1 MVIKFQFADNLLF
14 RVQILLVEKHKPKT
28 RETNE
33 VFFWQ
38 HSSKN
43 MLDPGPRLGVCG
55 QGFHQRK
62 TLPNELSCA

>member
-43 MLDPGPRLGVCG
+43 MLDPGPRLRVCG
-55 QGFHQRK
+55 TRFPSMQNLTK
-62 TLPNELSCA
+62 